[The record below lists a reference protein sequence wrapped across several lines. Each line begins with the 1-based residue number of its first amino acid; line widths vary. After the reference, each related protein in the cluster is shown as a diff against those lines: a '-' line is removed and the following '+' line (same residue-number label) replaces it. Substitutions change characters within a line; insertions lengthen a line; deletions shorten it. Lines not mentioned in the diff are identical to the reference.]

1 MLVGPLSAAPP
12 AATLACHWKGTPMTA
27 TLASPALKEKLI
39 DYLQDAHALER
50 NVLSMLGSLIASSGD
65 PEVRDRLR
73 RHINETDRHLRIV
86 NSRLAALGASR
97 SMIADAAAVAPS
109 LVKGLIDQV
118 RPDRQGK
125 VGRDAYVTEHV
136 EIAAYSLLERLAERA
151 GDHETAEAA
160 SFIRTEEQEMA
171 DWVAERWD
179 RFIDLTL
186 DDSGIDGPRPPGYT
200 PRQAP
205 GLLGTLAASPM
216 LLVAGAGLGM
226 CAYRL
231 TRRR

>member
-1 MLVGPLSAAPP
+1 
-12 AATLACHWKGTPMTA
+12 MTA
-27 TLASPALKEKLI
+27 TVATPALKEKLI

-50 NVLSMLGSLIASSGD
+50 HVLAMLGALMTSSGD

-73 RHINETDRHLRIV
+73 RHVDETERHLRIV
-86 NSRLAALGASR
+86 GDRLRALGASR
-97 SMIADAAAVAPS
+97 SMIADAAAVAPAM
-109 LVKGLIDQV
+109 LKGLFDQV

-125 VGRDAYVTEHV
+125 VGRDAYITEHV

-160 SFIRTEEQEMA
+160 SFIRTEEEEMA
-171 DWVAERWD
+171 DWIAERWD

-186 DDSGIDGPRPPGYT
+186 DDAGIAGPRPPGYA
-200 PRQAP
+200 RHQAP

-231 TRRR
+231 ARRR

>member
-1 MLVGPLSAAPP
+1 
-12 AATLACHWKGTPMTA
+12 MTTA
-27 TLASPALKEKLI
+27 LDSPALKEKLI

-50 NVLSMLGSLIASSGD
+50 NVLAMLGSLIASSGD

-73 RHINETDRHLRIV
+73 RHVNETDRHLRIV
-86 NSRLAALGASR
+86 RDRLSALGS
-97 SMIADAAAVAPS
+97 SPSFVTDTVAVAPAM
-109 LVKGLIDQV
+109 LKGLFDQV

-136 EIAAYSLLERLAERA
+136 EIAAYSLLGRLAERA

-160 SFIRTEEQEMA
+160 SFIRTEEEEMA
-171 DWVAERWD
+171 DWIADRWD

-186 DDSGIDGPRPPGYT
+186 DDAGIGGPRPPGYT
-200 PRQAP
+200 PHQAP
-205 GLLGTLAASPM
+205 GLLATVAASP
-216 LLVAGAGLGM
+216 LLMAAGAGLAGL

-231 TRRR
+231 TSRR

>member
-1 MLVGPLSAAPP
+1 
-12 AATLACHWKGTPMTA
+12 MTTA
-27 TLASPALKEKLI
+27 VAGPALKEKLV

-50 NVLSMLGSLIASSGD
+50 NVLTRLGSLIASSPD

-73 RHINETDRHLRIV
+73 RHVHETDRHLRIV
-86 NSRLAALGASR
+86 NDRLRALGACR
-97 SMIADAAAVAPS
+97 SMVADATAVVPAMF
-109 LVKGLIDQV
+109 KGLFDQV

-125 VGRDAYVTEHV
+125 VGRDVYITEHV

-160 SFIRTEEQEMA
+160 SFIRTEEEEMA
-171 DWVAERWD
+171 DWVADRWD

-186 DDSGIDGPRPPGYT
+186 DDAGIGGPRPPGYT
-200 PRQAP
+200 AHRAP
-205 GLLGTLAASPM
+205 GLLGTLAASPL

-226 CAYRL
+226 CAYKL
-231 TRRR
+231 AARRG